1 MCRDGV
7 TAQTLLQWSRTL
19 ADRALGHSCRGRST
33 VPVSPSPSRVTNQPR
48 ACAGEQ
54 PPGTAAAGGAG
65 SPPGSA
71 LGP

>member
-1 MCRDGV
+1 MCTDGV
-7 TAQTLLQWSRTL
+7 TAQTLLQWSWTL
-19 ADRALGHSCRGRST
+19 ADRALGHSCRGGST
-33 VPVSPSPSRVTNQPR
+33 VPVSPSPSPR